1 MLTQAGIGNH
11 VVSPLSRRLFPLL
24 SVSAVE
30 KIKVKTNILIWITCK
45 FNILHKINLSA
56 LRERLR
62 THKFF
67 TKDQCFYLN
76 YHKFSI
82 KSYVLDVY

>member
-1 MLTQAGIGNH
+1 MRGI
-11 VVSPLSRRLFPLL
+11 VVSIQSLCPTELVRPPTMELF
-24 SVSAVE
+24 S
-30 KIKVKTNILIWITCK
+30 
-45 FNILHKINLSA
+45 

-62 THKFF
+62 THKIF

-76 YHKFSI
+76 YSKFSI

>member
-1 MLTQAGIGNH
+1 MSDLVRNPEDRFSHKEANLRLIF
-11 VVSPLSRRLFPLL
+11 SRF
-24 SVSAVE
+24 A
-30 KIKVKTNILIWITCK
+30 
-45 FNILHKINLSA
+45 FLSA
-56 LRERLR
+56 SFGGITPLRDCLR
-62 THKFF
+62 THKDF